1 MSATG
6 DALEHL
12 FRKYWNR
19 FPTII
24 AVKKRVCH
32 ALALAATYRTPQR
45 LVFQPRHLFAVR
57 RRIRKIHRLW
67 VLRLWLLS
75 SNDLWLLQRGLDPS
89 TELLEQNRLQR
100 SFKRLATCVSRN
112 VVYTKY
118 LLQFQKR
125 RTCNKTNVCP
135 HCWANAAAAQIYVIR
150 KTINAQLT
158 VHSDRPLH
166 VSVVVMERNIPARIG
181 GVNFAQPETLRQET
195 LFLQHTLHSLCRTK
209 TQLKDR
215 VRRQTKTGVV
225 GVTWRVVLIPK
236 MNHWLLQLRFLCA
249 HRLTEKRVRKL
260 LVGKLSDM
268 VCVHESHVVFQPGV
282 SWYSRKRAVNGPDV
296 ANYEQLIEFCR
307 YPIEMLTEDLETTS
321 TAINASTGVKMLGGM
336 RAFRRMGTAL
346 VRERAIVQKEY
357 DAKKR
362 GIDAHVE

>member
-32 ALALAATYRTPQR
+32 ALALAATYRTPRR
-45 LVFQPRHLFAVR
+45 LFFQPVHLFAVR
-57 RRIRKIHRLW
+57 RRLRKIHRLW
-67 VLRLWLLS
+67 LLRLWLLS

-89 TELLEQNRLQR
+89 TELLEQNRLRR
-100 SFKRLATCVSRN
+100 SFKRLANCLSRN

-150 KTINAQLT
+150 RTINAQLKAYT
-158 VHSDRPLH
+158 DRPLH

-181 GVNFAQPETLRQET
+181 GINFAQPEMLRQET
-195 LFLQHTLHSLCRTK
+195 LFLQHTLQNLQRVK
-209 TQLKDR
+209 KQLKNR
-215 VRRQTKTGVV
+215 VCRQTKNGVV
-225 GVTWRVVLIPK
+225 GVVWRVVLIPK
-236 MNHWLLQLRFLCA
+236 MNNWLLQLRFLCV
-249 HRLTEKRVRKL
+249 HRLTEKRVQKL
-260 LVGKLSDM
+260 LVGKPGDM
-268 VCVHESHVVFQPGV
+268 QCIYASHVVFQPDV
-282 SWYSRKRAVNGPDV
+282 SWYERKRAISGPD
-296 ANYEQLIEFCR
+296 ADNYAQLVEFCR
-307 YPIEMLTEDLETTS
+307 YPIELLTEDLETTS
-321 TAINASTGVKMLGGM
+321 TAINATTGVKMLGGL

-346 VRERAIVQKEY
+346 VRQRAREQRAY

-362 GIDAHVE
+362 GLDAHV